1 MLKVRAFKSF
11 CGRFQSFMHLFIFL
25 SNYIFAL
32 FKDFS
37 DTDETESIT
46 KSKFSLI
53 TNHLV
58 SMFAC

>member
-1 MLKVRAFKSF
+1 
-11 CGRFQSFMHLFIFL
+11 MHLFIFL

>member
-1 MLKVRAFKSF
+1 MGGFSPVCIYFYF
-11 CGRFQSFMHLFIFL
+11 FL

-37 DTDETESIT
+37 DTDETESNT

>member
-1 MLKVRAFKSF
+1 MGGFSPV
-11 CGRFQSFMHLFIFL
+11 CIYLFFL
-25 SNYIFAL
+25 SNYIFTL
-32 FKDFS
+32 FEDFS